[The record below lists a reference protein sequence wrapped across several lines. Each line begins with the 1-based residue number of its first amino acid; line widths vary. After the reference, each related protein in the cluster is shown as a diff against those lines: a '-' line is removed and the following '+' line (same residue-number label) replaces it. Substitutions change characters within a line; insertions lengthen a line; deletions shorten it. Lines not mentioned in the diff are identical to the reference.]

1 MKKIWNVVLLF
12 LERNLV
18 KLLGDV
24 ARAASKVVDYL
35 ENRRK
40 DSAKK
45 QIETELKKAEAKVDS
60 ACDKG
65 DINGLLDAAEELKK
79 AKQKEKELNK

>member
-18 KLLGDV
+18 KLLSDV
-24 ARAASKVVDYL
+24 TCVTGKIIDYL

-40 DSAKK
+40 DSARK
-45 QIETELKKAEAKVDS
+45 QIDTGLKKAEAKVDD

-79 AKQKEKELNK
+79 AK